1 MRPEPL
7 ETMDA
12 NWLIQQ
18 PRTEPL
24 WVVEGLIPMG
34 LHLLTGAPKIG
45 KSWLVLE
52 LALCVSSGRPFW
64 GYATRRCGVLYLAL
78 EDTPSRIQG
87 RIWQLSDTASEHLY
101 FALNAHGIADGLTDQ
116 LGDFV
121 EGHDGTGLVIIDT
134 LQKVRTP
141 SRDNAYAADYNDVS
155 VLKTFADANEL
166 AVLVVHHTRKMGDA
180 DVFNTVSGTT
190 GITGSADSTFVLAL
204 QSRCSENATLS
215 VTGRDIEFQELKLRR
230 HDCQWELIE
239 KTSLEE
245 LEEREV
251 PDCVLRV
258 LDFMEARQTAWEG
271 TASRLME
278 DAGIEDVRSNA
289 FGKHLAQ
296 HAGFL
301 RSRGIEYGRKHT
313 NQGNVLSLAVIE

>member
-1 MRPEPL
+1 MRLEPL
-7 ETMDA
+7 ETVDA

-24 WVVEGLIPMG
+24 WIVEGLIPMG

-87 RIWQLSDTASEHLY
+87 RIWQLSDTASECLY
-101 FALNAHGIADGLTDQ
+101 FALNAHGIADGLVDQ

-155 VLKTFADANEL
+155 VLKAFADTHEF

-190 GITGSADSTFVLAL
+190 GITGSADSTFVLTL

-215 VTGRDIEFQELKLRR
+215 VTGRDIEFQELKLRKN
-230 HDCQWELIE
+230 DCRWELVE

-258 LDFMEARQTAWEG
+258 LDFMGARQEAWEG

-278 DAGIEDVRSNA
+278 AAGIEDVRSNA

-296 HAGFL
+296 HADFL

-313 NQGNVLSLAVIE
+313 NQGTILSLAVIE

>member
-7 ETMDA
+7 ETVDA

-24 WVVEGLIPMG
+24 WIVEGLIPMG

-45 KSWLVLE
+45 KSWLALE

-64 GYATRRCGVLYLAL
+64 GYATRRCSVLYLAL
-78 EDTPSRIQG
+78 EDTLSRIQG
-87 RIWQLSDTASEHLY
+87 RIWKLSDTASERLY
-101 FALNAHGIADGLTDQ
+101 FALNSLGVADGLMDQ

-121 EGHDGTGLVIIDT
+121 ESHGETGLVIIDT

-155 VLKTFADANEL
+155 VLKSFADAHEL

-230 HDCQWELIE
+230 NDCQWELIE

-258 LDFMEARQTAWEG
+258 LDYMGTRQEAWEG
-271 TASRLME
+271 TASRLMD
-278 DAGIEDVRSNA
+278 DAGIEDVRSNS
-289 FGKHLAQ
+289 FGKYLAQ